1 MIRGRTMNNEIAL
14 TFIESLVERIERD
27 QATGKLKIEGIISE
41 KERLALGVAIKV
53 LGGSFEISPHSVTT
67 DTSVVVDN
75 QNSVVIPLNLDVLSL
90 EEAED
95 PDVILCLDFGTAMSK
110 AFATNEL
117 DEVLVDL
124 EIGLEAGQVDPIYA
138 LVSSIFITN
147 SGRILFGHQA
157 INESTHAVS
166 GNRRRFDSI
175 KDILCKDVVCDLDEA
190 PLESTYNP
198 TEVSLTK
205 GDMVTL
211 YLGYFTDMAVSQ
223 LSKKDFSRYVNRRF
237 TLPVLP
243 HDRAPWAEDQLRK
256 LLARAQILADT
267 LHGKWQE
274 GIDVATAKQV
284 LNDIKNLEE
293 IPSFLID
300 VGIVEPV
307 AAVGSRFRNAV
318 SKNSL
323 RRLLMVVDV
332 GAGTID
338 YALFA
343 EIHNDDE
350 ALHVYEIP
358 GSVQV
363 LRQAGDTVDKLLR
376 RFILKQADV
385 TSADSDF
392 HMIDAD
398 LTLRIRQ
405 IKEQLFRD
413 EKVNFTLSN
422 DKAGEITLSDFLDQ
436 PGVREFEKSIHGKF
450 FECLNNI
457 DDSWISHLGV
467 GGLAVVF
474 TGGGAGLPIVQSLA
488 ASSVIVHGQSLMM
501 RPSTLIPPWVKDDY
515 PELES
520 EFSQLAVAIG
530 GASRDL
536 PILAAQTFGQFGGI
550 EADGWTIKPALKGS

>member
-1 MIRGRTMNNEIAL
+1 MMDSEIAL
-14 TFIESLVERIERD
+14 TFLESLVERIERD
-27 QATGKLKIEGIISE
+27 QTSGKLKIEGIISE
-41 KERLALGVAIKV
+41 KERQALSIAIEV
-53 LGGSFEISPHSVTT
+53 LGGAPDVQASPQSHTLDASVEV
-67 DTSVVVDN
+67 SG
-75 QNSVVIPLNLDVLSL
+75 QNAEVIPLKLDALSL

-95 PDVILCLDFGTAMSK
+95 QDVILCLDFGTAMSK

-124 EIGLEAGQVDPIYA
+124 EIGRQAGQVDPIYA
-138 LVSSIFITN
+138 LVSSLFITN

-190 PLESTYNP
+190 PLESAYNP

-223 LSKKDFSRYVNRRF
+223 LSNKEFSRYVKRRF

-267 LHGKWQE
+267 FHGQWQE
-274 GIDVATAKQV
+274 GIDVVAAKQV
-284 LNDIKNLEE
+284 LNDVKNLEE

-300 VGIVEPV
+300 AGIVEPV
-307 AAVGSRFRNAV
+307 AAVGSRFRNAI
-318 SKNSL
+318 SKNAF

-343 EIHNDDE
+343 EIHNADG

-376 RFILKQADV
+376 RYILKHADV

-413 EKVNFTLSN
+413 EKVNFILSN
-422 DKAGEITLSDFLDQ
+422 DKTGEITLSDFLDQ

-450 FECLNNI
+450 FECLNNV
-457 DDSWISHLGV
+457 DDSWISHLGT

-488 ASSVIVHGQSLMM
+488 ANSVNVHNQSLMM

-530 GASRDL
+530 GASSNL
-536 PILAAQTFGQFGGI
+536 PILATQIFGQFSGI
-550 EADGWTIKPALKGS
+550 EADSWTIKPALKGS